1 MTRRRLASLFL
12 FLLMAGFAA
21 LWFYE
26 SDRQVRPPQQFGRIW
41 TNAPRD
47 GAVVAFVTR
56 EERERSIKV
65 SRGRFRSEQYDR
77 YVLQVHSGTDG
88 AQLGSLALGD
98 ALVRQD
104 TQMPQILGI
113 VDDVLWLWRSGL
125 EARSLPALELLCD
138 TARLTQRA
146 PELATVLPTEPK
158 GYAVSPKPHCLV
170 LRGRDARLYTLHARE
185 ATITELPFEQ
195 LPTTTFSQQLEDRFD
210 HLRPPGR
217 SRTFTSPNNLLE
229 TTFLTRTGQWYGL
242 LVDAERKK
250 LGEYAPHGRPHGDVA
265 RRLYRATYTLDGS
278 HPKLDTSTAEAL
290 GDERLL
296 QAGFLVR
303 NDQSLWDVPEPS
315 STLVLAKA
323 ALGEDEP
330 WQVVRLARDGTV
342 LWRTSTELA
351 DPGEI
356 LDLGTHVLF
365 VGLRSGLGTADPTR
379 SDRRERMVWID
390 QATGARSTLFVATGE
405 RQPTPMP

>member
-1 MTRRRLASLFL
+1 MTRRRAASLFL
-12 FLLMAGFAA
+12 FLVFAGFTA
-21 LWFYE
+21 LLFYG

-41 TNAPRD
+41 TNAPKE
-47 GAVVAFVTR
+47 GAVLAFVTR

-88 AQLGSLALGD
+88 ALLGSLALGES
-98 ALVRQD
+98 LVRQD
-104 TQMPQILGI
+104 AQMPQILGI
-113 VDDVLWLWRSGL
+113 VGDVLWLWREGL
-125 EARSLPALELLCD
+125 EARSLPGLELLCD
-138 TARLTQRA
+138 TARLRQRA
-146 PELATVLPTEPK
+146 PEQAAVLPTEPK
-158 GYAVSPKPHCLV
+158 GYAVSPQPHGLV
-170 LRGRDARLYTLHARE
+170 LRGRDARLYTLHAHE
-185 ATITELPFEQ
+185 ATITELGYEQ

-217 SRTFTSPNNLLE
+217 SRTFTHPYNLLE

-242 LVDAERKK
+242 LVEAERQK
-250 LGEYAPHGRPHGDVA
+250 LGEYVPRGRPHGDVA
-265 RRLYRATYTLDGS
+265 RRLYHATYTLDGN
-278 HPKLDTSTAEAL
+278 HPRLDPSTAAAL

-296 QAGFLVR
+296 QAGFLIR

-315 STLVLAKA
+315 STLVLAKE

-356 LDLGTHVLF
+356 LDLGTHVLL
-365 VGLRSGLGTADPTR
+365 VGLRSGNGHPDPTR
-379 SDRRERMVWID
+379 SDRRERLVWID

-405 RQPTPMP
+405 RQPAPCP

>member
-1 MTRRRLASLFL
+1 MIRRRIASLFL
-12 FLLMAGFAA
+12 LLVTAGLAA

-26 SDRQVRPPQQFGRIW
+26 SDHQIRPPQQFGRIW
-41 TNAPRD
+41 TNAPCA
-47 GAVVAFVTR
+47 GPVVAFVTR
-56 EERERSIKV
+56 EERERSIQV
-65 SRGRFRSEQYDR
+65 RRGRFQSEQYDR
-77 YVLQVHSGTDG
+77 YVLHVHSGTDG
-88 AQLGSLALGD
+88 APLQTLALGD
-98 ALVRQD
+98 ARVRQD
-104 TQMPQILGI
+104 EQMPQILGI
-113 VDDVLWLWRSGL
+113 VGDVLWLWRSGP
-125 EARSLPALELLCD
+125 EARSLPGLELLCD
-138 TARLTQRA
+138 TARLTERA
-146 PELATVLPTEPK
+146 PERAKVLPTEPK
-158 GYAVSPKPHCLV
+158 RYAVSPQPHALV
-170 LRGRDARLYTLHARE
+170 VRGRDARLYTLQPRE
-185 ATITELPFEQ
+185 ATITELAFEQ

-217 SRTFTSPNNLLE
+217 SRVFTHPYNLLE

-242 LVDAERKK
+242 LVDAERQQ

-265 RRLYRATYTLDGS
+265 RRLYRATYTLDGN
-278 HPKLDTSTAEAL
+278 HPKLDVSAAEAL

-296 QAGFLVR
+296 QAGFLIR

-365 VGLRSGLGTADPTR
+365 VGMRSGLGHPDPEH
-379 SDRRERMVWID
+379 SDRRERLVWID
-390 QATGARSTLFVATGE
+390 QASGARSTLFVATGE
-405 RQPTPMP
+405 RQPAPQP

>member
-104 TQMPQILGI
+104 EQMPQILGI
-113 VDDVLWLWRSGL
+113 VGDVLWLWREGL
-125 EARSLPALELLCD
+125 EARSLPGLELLCD
-138 TARLTQRA
+138 TARLRQRA
-146 PELATVLPTEPK
+146 PELAAVLPTEPK
-158 GYAVSPKPHCLV
+158 RYAVSPQPHCLV
-170 LRGRDARLYTLHARE
+170 LRGRDARLYTLHAQD
-185 ATITELPFEQ
+185 ATITELGYEQ
-195 LPTTTFSQQLEDRFD
+195 LPTTTFSTQLEDRFD

-217 SRTFTSPNNLLE
+217 SRIFTHPNNLLE

-242 LVDAERKK
+242 LVDTERQK
-250 LGEYAPHGRPHGDVA
+250 LGEYVPRGHPHGDVA
-265 RRLYRATYTLDGS
+265 RRLHRASYTMDGN
-278 HPKLDTSTAEAL
+278 HPKLDPNTAEAL

-296 QAGFLVR
+296 QAGFLIR
-303 NDQSLWDVPEPS
+303 DGQSLWDVPEPS

-330 WQVVRLARDGTV
+330 WQVVRLARDGSV

-365 VGLRSGLGTADPTR
+365 VGLRSGFGHPDPTR
-379 SDRRERMVWID
+379 SDRRERLVWID

-405 RQPTPMP
+405 RQPTLLP